1 MNIQNSFQTPWN
13 PYLAPAQ
20 VARPLSAPAVPTL
33 RPVEPVEAPAAPS
46 VPSQAAL
53 KSWLSQYSNGRDQ
66 GLYERVSA
74 DPSSEGTLF
83 RRGLMISGVVSLA
96 AVGE

>member
-1 MNIQNSFQTPWN
+1 MNIQNFFSTPAIQFVR
-13 PYLAPAQ
+13 PMGQPA
-20 VARPLSAPAVPTL
+20 VPAVRPIEPIETPVAPAV
-33 RPVEPVEAPAAPS
+33 EPQV
-46 VPSQAAL
+46 AL
-53 KSWLSQYSNGRDQ
+53 KSWLSQYASGRDH

-96 AVGE
+96 

>member
-1 MNIQNSFQTPWN
+1 MNIQNSFQAPWTS
-13 PYLAPAQ
+13 YVAPAQ
-20 VARPLSAPAVPTL
+20 IARSISQPAVPST
-33 RPVEPVEAPAAPS
+33 RPIDPIEAPVAPS
-46 VPSQAAL
+46 EPSQAAL

-96 AVGE
+96 ASGE

>member
-1 MNIQNSFQTPWN
+1 MNIQNSFQAPWTAYTPATN
-13 PYLAPAQ
+13 F
-20 VARPLSAPAVPTL
+20 VRPMGQPSIPSVRPIEPIETPVAPAV
-33 RPVEPVEAPAAPS
+33 EPQV
-46 VPSQAAL
+46 AL
-53 KSWLSQYSNGRDQ
+53 KSWLSQYSSGRDQ

-96 AVGE
+96 

>member
-1 MNIQNSFQTPWN
+1 MNIQTSFQTPWSA
-13 PYLAPAQ
+13 YTPATNY
-20 VARPLSAPAVPTL
+20 VRPLGQPVVPTTRPAAPVETPAAPAV
-33 RPVEPVEAPAAPS
+33 EPQV
-46 VPSQAAL
+46 AL
-53 KSWLSQYSNGRDQ
+53 KSWLSQYSNGRDH

-96 AVGE
+96 

>member
-1 MNIQNSFQTPWN
+1 MNIQNFFSTPAIQ
-13 PYLAPAQ
+13 Y
-20 VARPLSAPAVPTL
+20 VRPMGQPVLPTV
-33 RPVEPVEAPAAPS
+33 RPVEPVETPAAPA
-46 VPSQAAL
+46 VEPQVAL

-96 AVGE
+96 

>member
-1 MNIQNSFQTPWN
+1 MNIQNSFQAPWN
-13 PYLAPAQ
+13 PYVAPAQ
-20 VARPLSAPAVPTL
+20 VARSISQPAVPST
-33 RPVEPVEAPAAPS
+33 RPIEPVEAPIAPS
-46 VPSQAAL
+46 EPSQAAL
-53 KSWLSQYSNGRDQ
+53 KSWLSQYSNGRDH

>member
-1 MNIQNSFQTPWN
+1 MNIQNSFQAPWN
-13 PYLAPAQ
+13 PYVAPAQ
-20 VARPLSAPAVPTL
+20 VARPLSAPGVPSL
-33 RPVEPVEAPAAPS
+33 RPVQPAEAPVAPS
-46 VPSQAAL
+46 EPSQAAL
-53 KSWLSQYSNGRDQ
+53 KSWLSQYSSGRDH

>member
-1 MNIQNSFQTPWN
+1 MNIQNSFQTPWSA
-13 PYLAPAQ
+13 YTPAINF
-20 VARPLSAPAVPTL
+20 VRPMGQPTIPSVRPIEPIETPAAPAV
-33 RPVEPVEAPAAPS
+33 EPQV
-46 VPSQAAL
+46 AL
-53 KSWLSQYSNGRDQ
+53 KSWLSQYSNGRDH

-96 AVGE
+96 G

>member
-1 MNIQNSFQTPWN
+1 MNIQNSFQTPWTA
-13 PYLAPAQ
+13 YTPATNY
-20 VARPLSAPAVPTL
+20 VRPMVQPAMPTVS
-33 RPVEPVEAPAAPS
+33 PVQPVEAPVAPA
-46 VPSQAAL
+46 VEPQVAL

-96 AVGE
+96 

>member
-1 MNIQNSFQTPWN
+1 MNIQNFFSTPAIQSVR
-13 PYLAPAQ
+13 PMGQPIMPTVRPIEPIEAP
-20 VARPLSAPAVPTL
+20 VAPAV
-33 RPVEPVEAPAAPS
+33 EPQV
-46 VPSQAAL
+46 AL
-53 KSWLSQYSNGRDQ
+53 KSWLSQYSSGRDH

-96 AVGE
+96 

>member
-1 MNIQNSFQTPWN
+1 MNIQNFFSTPAIQYVR
-13 PYLAPAQ
+13 PMGQPVLPTVRPVAPIETA
-20 VARPLSAPAVPTL
+20 APAV
-33 RPVEPVEAPAAPS
+33 EPQV
-46 VPSQAAL
+46 AL
-53 KSWLSQYSNGRDQ
+53 KSWLSQYSSGRDH

-96 AVGE
+96 